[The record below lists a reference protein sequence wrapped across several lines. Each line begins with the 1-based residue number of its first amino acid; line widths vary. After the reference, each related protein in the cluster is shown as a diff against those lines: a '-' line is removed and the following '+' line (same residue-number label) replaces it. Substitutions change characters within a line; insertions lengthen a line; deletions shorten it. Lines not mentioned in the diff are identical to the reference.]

1 MIAIIDYN
9 MGNIGSIKKAFDRL
23 RIPTMVSNE
32 LKVLEK
38 AAGLLLPGV
47 GHFKTAMRNLQEGG
61 LDETITELVVERK
74 IPILGICL
82 GMQLLTDYSEEGG
95 VDGLGLIS
103 AKTIKFKLNSDLF
116 HIPHMGW
123 NSVDISDSAPLF
135 SEISPQEL
143 FYFVHSYYVVCDN
156 EKDIAS
162 RTTYGNSF
170 VSSFHHENIF
180 GCQFHPEKSHDAG
193 LKLLSNFSNLST
205 CFYRE

>member
-1 MIAIIDYN
+1 
-9 MGNIGSIKKAFDRL
+9 MGNIGSVKKAFDRL
-23 RIPTMVSNE
+23 RIPTLVSNK

-47 GHFKTAMRNLQEGG
+47 GHFETAMKNLQEDG

-74 IPILGICL
+74 MPILGICL

-95 VDGLGLIS
+95 VNGLGLIS
-103 AKTIKFKLNSDLF
+103 ANTIKFKLKSDLF

-123 NSVDISDSAPLF
+123 NSLEIMSNAPLF
-135 SEISPQEL
+135 KGISPQEL

-156 EKDIAS
+156 EIDVAS

-170 VSSFHHENIF
+170 VSSFNHENIF
-180 GCQFHPEKSHDAG
+180 GCQFHPEKSHEAG
-193 LKLLSNFSNLST
+193 LKLLSNFSNISA